1 MVGGVPFD
9 IRRATAA
16 ELGAANR
23 VVEAAVM
30 GWDLPERVKRLTLPS
45 YRYQPHDL
53 EHLDLVVGVD
63 RESIVGV
70 AAWEPAQPG
79 DGPIGAQALL
89 LHGLYVAPE
98 RQGEGLG
105 TRLLGAA
112 DAAAREGG
120 FDGVLVK
127 AQRAAQPFFCARG
140 FTQLPVADPDRDYPH
155 RFWRP
160 IQASP

>member
-1 MVGGVPFD
+1 MPDSPTVSLRPASVGDLDAV
-9 IRRATAA
+9 
-16 ELGAANR
+16 NS

-30 GWDLPERVKRLTLPS
+30 GWDLPERVKRLSLPS

-53 EHLDLVVGVD
+53 EHLDLVVAVD
-63 RESIVGV
+63 GECILGV

-79 DGPIGAQALL
+79 DGPAAARALL

-98 RQGEGLG
+98 RQGGGLG

-112 DAAAREGG
+112 ELAARQAG

-127 AQRAAQPFFCARG
+127 AQRSAQPFFLARG
-140 FTQLPVADPDRDYPH
+140 FALLAVADPDRDYPH
-155 RFWRP
+155 RLWRP
-160 IQASP
+160 TPAGP